1 MRLDCS
7 LVRKERPKMLRTL
20 PLAVV
25 TAALL
30 SFSAPVAS
38 AQTID
43 SDVPVYL
50 LARAATVAPL
60 DTNDATFGL
69 LETRE
74 AAPAPSVAAGAQGP
88 VRPTSRTSITNRQA
102 RPLAL
107 PALYATLGVLQGMD
121 FYTTQKGMALG
132 AHETNGLIRN
142 GNSGTTMALKTA
154 STAATIFIAERMWK
168 KNKAG
173 AIALMVAT
181 NVVFGAVVANN
192 ARVIGQL
199 Q

>member
-1 MRLDCS
+1 MA
-7 LVRKERPKMLRTL
+7 RTL
-20 PLAVV
+20 PVV
-25 TAALL
+25 RLMTAALVL
-30 SFSAPVAS
+30 FMAPAAW
-38 AQTID
+38 AQLAD

-50 LARAATVAPL
+50 LAHAAADSLNTADEAREPADQAAATMPARAIEAQPPNPL
-60 DTNDATFGL
+60 DRAPRMDVTG
-69 LETRE
+69 TR
-74 AAPAPSVAAGAQGP
+74 S
-88 VRPTSRTSITNRQA
+88 

-107 PALYATLGVLQGMD
+107 PVLYATLGVLQGMD

-142 GNSGTTMALKTA
+142 GNSGTTMALKAA
-154 STAATIFIAERMWK
+154 SMATTIFIAEKMWK

-173 AIALMVAT
+173 AVALMVAT
-181 NVVFGAVVANN
+181 NVMFGAVVANN

>member
-1 MRLDCS
+1 MF
-7 LVRKERPKMLRTL
+7 RTL
-20 PLAVV
+20 PLAVATV
-25 TAALL
+25 VLMTFA
-30 SFSAPVAS
+30 APVAS
-38 AQTID
+38 AQTTD
-43 SDVPVYL
+43 GDVPVYL
-50 LARAATVAPL
+50 LARAATMAHL
-60 DTNDATFGL
+60 GASDAT

-74 AAPAPSVAAGAQGP
+74 EAPAPSVVAGPQSP
-88 VRPTSRTSITNRQA
+88 VRPTYRTPVMNRQA

-107 PALYATLGVLQGMD
+107 PVLYATLGVLQGMD

-154 STAATIFIAERMWK
+154 STTATIFIAERMWK

-192 ARVIGQL
+192 ARVIGEL
-199 Q
+199 R